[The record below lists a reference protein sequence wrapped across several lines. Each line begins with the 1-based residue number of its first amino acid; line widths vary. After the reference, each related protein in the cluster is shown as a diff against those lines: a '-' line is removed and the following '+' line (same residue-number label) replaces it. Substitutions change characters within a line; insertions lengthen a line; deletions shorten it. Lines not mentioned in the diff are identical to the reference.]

1 MSLNKDLEKLKDQ
14 AAEIIAAIAKKENIA
29 AAELETAEKAVCMLN
44 SINKIKAA
52 EMMEDAGTI
61 GGYSGMMYDPALH
74 GDNGYSTYRGRSPI
88 TGRFVSRDAGTMDTH
103 NRSYDDG
110 YSPRRHY
117 DGGYSG
123 HNNMIDSL
131 EEMYAKA
138 RNDHE
143 RSYIKGWLDIARS
156 QFNN

>member
-1 MSLNKDLEKLKDQ
+1 MNKDLEKLKEH
-14 AAEIIAAIAKKENIA
+14 AAEIIANTAKKADITA
-29 AAELETAEKAVCMLN
+29 TDLETAEKAVCMIS
-44 SINKIKAA
+44 SIHKIKAA
-52 EMMEDAGTI
+52 EMMEDAGTII

-88 TGRFVSRDAGTMDTH
+88 TGRFVSRDAGAMDMH